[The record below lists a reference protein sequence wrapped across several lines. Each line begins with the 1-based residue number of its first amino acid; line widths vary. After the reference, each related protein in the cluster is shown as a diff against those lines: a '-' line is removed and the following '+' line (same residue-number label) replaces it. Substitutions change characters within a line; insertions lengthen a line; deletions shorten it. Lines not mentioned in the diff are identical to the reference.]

1 MENIANDIL
10 DFMVIVLPELS
21 RESASKYGTYDM
33 PAQPL
38 KARQVKPEEPIELG
52 EVPAP
57 VFHVSNSSSPN
68 NYTRTPPGT
77 FSSCYSSRDSC
88 ESKTGNCSGHGNC
101 YPKINANS
109 SSDSCYTCQCIPS
122 VEIIRTGKGEKEIVT
137 YWGGPAC
144 QKIDVSGP
152 FWLFV
157 AVAVVLAAIISA
169 AIGMMFS
176 IGEEKLPGVIGAGV
190 SGPKAR

>member
-1 MENIANDIL
+1 MENVASEAL
-10 DFMVIVLPELS
+10 DVMVIVLSESS
-21 RESASKYGTYDM
+21 RDSESKYGIYGK

-38 KARQVKPEEPIELG
+38 KARQVEPEEPIELG
-52 EVPAP
+52 EVLAP
-57 VFHVSNSSSPN
+57 VFHVSNASSPN

-77 FSSCYSSRDSC
+77 FSSCYSNQKSC
-88 ESKTGNCSGHGNC
+88 VDKTGNCSGHGNC
-101 YPKINANS
+101 YAKFIGNS

-122 VEIIRTGKGEKEIVT
+122 VEIIHIGKGEKEIVT

-144 QKIDVSGP
+144 QKMDVSSQ

-157 AVAVVLAAIISA
+157 AVAVVLAAIVSA

-176 IGEEKLPGVIGAGV
+176 VGEEKLPGVIGAGV